1 MRTRESG
8 VAHVN
13 IFFFLLVLVLFL
25 GALFF
30 AYVQMD
36 KNTQLE
42 NSIASIKAENSSL
55 TRDKLIRDQYIESI
69 VTLGETGEFAGKAG
83 FNWESLGGLP
93 PALQN
98 VPSMEKIQSLAKTFA
113 RDAAIPESTILPL
126 SSLLSQT
133 KQALDTKVKEVGD
146 LQTQRDKLAVEKT
159 EAEKA
164 RTEAVAVAN
173 AENAK
178 INQAQSELRQ
188 YIDTEIGKA
197 QQTIAGLR
205 SQVTKGRE
213 ELTTVRDE
221 HNKVV
226 EGFAREAN
234 MMKARIDNMR
244 QTVALVNPPD
254 QPDGKVISSS
264 QSVGRAWIDIG
275 RKQMLPLG
283 TVFKITAPGKS
294 AMKAQGT
301 VVKVESDRAEI
312 EISGVRD
319 RFDPVVAGDLI
330 ANDLYSPSLRRNI
343 YLMGRFSEPY
353 HKPEVKRILENLG
366 NKVLDQLGPQVDLV
380 LVGGD
385 VLNEE
390 ADGFVAIE
398 ETDEYK
404 RALSLNIEVANIHKV
419 RDFLK
424 LGQ

>member
-1 MRTRESG
+1 MRIRESG

-42 NSIASIKAENSSL
+42 SSIATARAETKAL

-69 VTLGETGEFAGKAG
+69 VPLGETGEFAGKQG
-83 FNWESLGGLP
+83 FNWDELGGPP

-98 VPSMEKIQSLAKTFA
+98 VPSLEKLQALAKTFA

-126 SSLLSQT
+126 SSLLSQA
-133 KQALDTKVKEVGD
+133 KQALDTKAKEIGD

-159 EAEKA
+159 AAEQA
-164 RTEAVAVAN
+164 RTEAIAAAN
-173 AENAK
+173 AENTK
-178 INQAQSELRQ
+178 INQAQAELRD
-188 YIDTEIGKA
+188 YINEEIGKA

-213 ELTTVRDE
+213 ELTAARDE

-226 EGFAREAN
+226 ETMARDAN

-254 QPDGKVISSS
+254 QPDGKIISSS

-275 RKQMLPLG
+275 RRQMLPLG
-283 TVFKITAPGKS
+283 TVFKINAPGKTLV
-294 AMKAQGT
+294 KAQGT
-301 VVKVESDRAEI
+301 VIKVEPDRAEI
-312 EISGVRD
+312 ALSGVRD
-319 RFDPVVAGDLI
+319 PFDPVVAGDLI
-330 ANDLYSPSLRRNI
+330 ANDLYGPELRRNI

-353 HKPEVKRILENLG
+353 HKPEVKRILESLG
-366 NKVLDQLGPQVDLV
+366 NKVHDQLGPNVDLV

-385 VLNEE
+385 VLNET
-390 ADGFVAIE
+390 ADGFVSVD

-404 RALSLNIEVANIHKV
+404 RALSLNIEVASIHKV
-419 RDFLK
+419 RDFLR